1 METGFPT
8 VKAFVQVQRE
18 LNGAISVLRKE
29 DENRKED
36 VVKSSAKV
44 QQLER
49 RVQKGAQLITDYET
63 KLGEYRAQIDE
74 LKKSDL
80 KLQIQ
85 LKDKNKMVK
94 FLTKRVKVYDEI
106 LTKKQEEFASSMK
119 KEKEVKR
126 SFIKFNSNSLNFN
139 LWQFKN
145 IIDTNVNKTGYL
157 TYFMYVDITMK
168 IIRDRRYVS
177 TFNSFEMSNTILKKL
192 CTFVP
197 QRNLSKV
204 INCFFF
210 F

>member
-1 METGFPT
+1 METGSPT
-8 VKAFVQVQRE
+8 VTAFVQVQRE

-36 VVKSSAKV
+36 FVKSSAKV

-49 RVQKGAQLITDYET
+49 RVQKSAQLIIDYET
-63 KLGEYRAQIDE
+63 KLGEHRAQIDE
-74 LKKSDL
+74 LKKCDL

-145 IIDTNVNKTGYL
+145 IIDTNVNKTEYL
-157 TYFMYVDITMK
+157 TYSY
-168 IIRDRRYVS
+168 IR
-177 TFNSFEMSNTILKKL
+177 
-192 CTFVP
+192 
-197 QRNLSKV
+197 
-204 INCFFF
+204 
-210 F
+210 